1 VIYLDTC
8 ALVKL
13 VHPEP
18 ETGTL
23 RDFLRA
29 RVPLPK
35 FTSAVTLAE
44 LPRAVRR
51 ANYGPTGRAGE
62 VLRTGEVLRAGE
74 VLRTGEVL
82 RAGEVLEAEM
92 EQAGRLLGTLRIIEL
107 TRGILAEAGDAGG
120 PYLRTLDAVHLVAAG
135 RLSAGLSAFVT
146 YDKRLAAAAQ
156 QAGLPVESPA

>member
-18 ETGTL
+18 ETGAL

-29 RVPLPK
+29 RVRLPK

-51 ANYGPTGRAGE
+51 ANHDSTGRAGKF
-62 VLRTGEVLRAGE
+62 
-74 VLRTGEVL
+74 
-82 RAGEVLEAEM
+82 LEAEI
-92 EQAGRLLGTLRIIEL
+92 EQTRRLLGTLRMIEL

-120 PYLRTLDAVHLVAAG
+120 PYLRTLDAVHLVAAE
-135 RLSAGLSAFVT
+135 RLSAGLAAFVT
-146 YDKRLAAAAQ
+146 YDKRLAVAAQ
-156 QAGLPVESPA
+156 QAGLPVESPT

>member
-18 ETGTL
+18 ETGAL

-29 RVPLPK
+29 RVRLPK

-51 ANYGPTGRAGE
+51 ANHDSTGRAGE
-62 VLRTGEVLRAGE
+62 FLRAE
-74 VLRTGEVL
+74 I
-82 RAGEVLEAEM
+82 
-92 EQAGRLLGTLRIIEL
+92 EQAHRLLGTLRMIEL
-107 TRGILAEAGDAGG
+107 TRGILAEAGDAGE

-135 RLSAGLSAFVT
+135 RLSAGLAAFVT
-146 YDKRLAAAAQ
+146 YDKRLAAAARD
-156 QAGLPVESPA
+156 AGLPVKSPT

>member
-18 ETGTL
+18 ETGAL
-23 RDFLRA
+23 RDFLRT
-29 RVPLPK
+29 RVRLPK
-35 FTSAVTLAE
+35 ITSAVALAE

-51 ANYGPTGRAGE
+51 ANHDSTGRAGE
-62 VLRTGEVLRAGE
+62 F
-74 VLRTGEVL
+74 
-82 RAGEVLEAEM
+82 LELEI
-92 EQAGRLLGTLRIIEL
+92 EQTRRLLGTLRMIEL
-107 TRGILAEAGDAGG
+107 TRGILAEAGDAEG

-135 RLSAGLSAFVT
+135 RLSAGLAAFVT

-156 QAGLPVESPA
+156 QAGLPVESPV

>member
-18 ETGTL
+18 ETGAL

-29 RVPLPK
+29 RVRLPK

-51 ANYGPTGRAGE
+51 ANHDSAGRASE
-62 VLRTGEVLRAGE
+62 FLQ
-74 VLRTGEVL
+74 
-82 RAGEVLEAEM
+82 AEI
-92 EQAGRLLGTLRIIEL
+92 EQAHRLLGVLQTIEL
-107 TRGILAEAGDAGG
+107 TRGILAEAGDAGE

-135 RLSAGLSAFVT
+135 RLSAGLVAFVT
-146 YDKRLAAAAQ
+146 YDKRLASAARE
-156 QAGLPVESPA
+156 AGLPVESPA